1 MRSELD
7 TASFGVAGSRH
18 PAAEAACRFTTASCC
33 PDVDHADSV
42 QPIRLSRANRRQL
55 PCFELAVSDPNQNR
69 PNVQYLLSQRPI
81 AVLSL
86 IPRPAVLFAAGAIS
100 GAIGKTLTAP
110 LDRVKLLLQTS
121 GGLQKGAVK
130 QAVQKGG
137 VWQALVAIGRTEG
150 IKGYWKGNLPQVGPC
165 VLWPYRP
172 GFLGNNDQTAQM
184 RKRFCKAVTAMT
196 KHACLGC
203 IPFTPSWLH
212 VSMLTKPF
220 TTGGQHSSIIL
231 FVHCVASICWSCQ
244 LL

>member
-1 MRSELD
+1 MRSELNA
-7 TASFGVAGSRH
+7 ASLRSAGSRH

-33 PDVDHADSV
+33 FDVDHADSV
-42 QPIRLSRANRRQL
+42 QPTRFSRASRRQL
-55 PCFELAVSDPNQNR
+55 PCFELAISDSRQNRSNR

-130 QAVQKGG
+130 HAVQKGG

-150 IKGYWKGNLPQVGPC
+150 IKGYWKGNLPQVC
-165 VLWPYRP
+165 SCKLRLYRP
-172 GFLGNNDQTAQM
+172 QHLKSNS
-184 RKRFCKAVTAMT
+184 T
-196 KHACLGC
+196 KLNQGIAL
-203 IPFTPSWLH
+203 
-212 VSMLTKPF
+212 
-220 TTGGQHSSIIL
+220 
-231 FVHCVASICWSCQ
+231 
-244 LL
+244 